1 MVAMLEKSIRKIQ
14 RYKKYQTNKLERFL
28 DVNNSD
34 EFTVMRSKRAICKG
48 YF

>member
-1 MVAMLEKSIRKIQ
+1 LKKSIRKIQ
-14 RYKKYQTNKLERFL
+14 RYKKYQTNAPERFL

-34 EFTVMRSKRAICKG
+34 EFTVLATQRAICKG